1 MRRGPGCPMISPRFL
16 SSVSDMEEPG
26 RGELCCSGKAHGEEW
41 SGSEGGKARRFRDQ
55 RTWWRLRGQQT
66 A

>member
-1 MRRGPGCPMISPRFL
+1 MRRGPGCPMTSPRFF

-41 SGSEGGKARRFRDQ
+41 SGSEEGRKARRFRDQ
-55 RTWWRLRGQQT
+55 
-66 A
+66 